1 MMETPIVLVLR
12 EMLRPETGVSARGAG
27 VQLAEA
33 LVEVA
38 AEARVAVLRPR
49 GGEEVLEE
57 EVGVAE
63 VPRDVEAQAIAA
75 TLRAA
80 GAEAEIADAEP
91 QRGLLVGVEKSGNH
105 KKAAKIGLQNSTLRR
120 PWQDRL
126 LYISGQHQIR
136 TDRVSS
142 SEPRKMSWEKCA
154 WKEGPTHL
162 LSALLQTT
170 VPTLGIAS
178 SRNLAPFR
186 NQDQNQNQNQSE

>member
-1 MMETPIVLVLR
+1 VVVAEVAEEEEVPMMETPIVLVLR
-12 EMLRPETGVSARGAG
+12 EMLRPETGVSARGAE

-136 TDRVSS
+136 TDRV
-142 SEPRKMSWEKCA
+142 
-154 WKEGPTHL
+154 HL